1 MSSGVLVGRDNDLA
15 AVVDAHR
22 SKDID
27 LVVVVGA
34 AGVGKSHLAAA
45 VLDSVA
51 RIGAPIKRALC
62 TAPLQQVPF
71 ARSTRPAR

>member
-45 VLDSVA
+45 VPMSAPCSLPRRLA
-51 RIGAPIKRALC
+51 RR
-62 TAPLQQVPF
+62 
-71 ARSTRPAR
+71 